1 MYIKSQVK
9 VRITDSDL
17 ISEQTPF
24 DAFEKYLRYEKRYS
38 EKTVLAYLTDL
49 KQAQAYVSD
58 TYEIMDLR
66 EAKHTYLRSWIMSL
80 VAAKQLPRSI
90 NRKMSS
96 LRSFFKFELRRGSIA
111 ANPAS
116 RLRALK
122 VPKRLPQYI
131 QEKQIAQFNQLE
143 SSDGD
148 YASMRDRFMFE
159 LLYATGMRRSELIDL
174 RMDDIDFSRQEIRVT
189 GKGSKMR
196 LIPMSTSF
204 VGKLQNYLEIRRQE
218 DSLEPYVFVTDRG
231 TKLYPKLVYNV
242 VKKFLTLISTV
253 EQKGPHTLR
262 HSFAT
267 HLSGHGADLN
277 AIKDLLGHANLSA
290 TQIYTHN
297 SIEKLKKVYSNAHP
311 KAKG

>member
-9 VRITDSDL
+9 VRITDSDP
-17 ISEQTPF
+17 ISEKTPF

-49 KQAQAYVSD
+49 KQAQAYVSG
-58 TYEIMDLR
+58 TYEIKDLR
-66 EAKHTYLRSWIMSL
+66 EVKHTYLRSWVMSL
-80 VAAKQLPRSI
+80 VASKQQPRSI

-111 ANPAS
+111 TNPAS

-131 QEKQIAQFNQLE
+131 QEKQLAQFNQLE
-143 SSDGD
+143 ASDGD
-148 YASMRDRFMFE
+148 YASVRDRFMFE

-204 VGKLQNYLEIRRQE
+204 AGKLENYLELRRQQE
-218 DSLEPYVFVTDRG
+218 SPEPYVFVTDRG

>member
-1 MYIKSQVK
+1 MYIKAQVE
-9 VRITDSDL
+9 VRSTNRDL
-17 ISEQTPF
+17 ISDQTQF
-24 DAFEKYLRYEKRYS
+24 DAFERYLRFEKRYS
-38 EKTVLAYLTDL
+38 DKTVLAYLTDL
-49 KQAQAYVSD
+49 KQAQAYVSE
-58 TYEIMDLR
+58 TYQMDDLR
-66 EAKHTYLRSWIMSL
+66 EVKHTYLRSWIMSL
-80 VAAKQLPRSI
+80 VAAKQQPTSI

-96 LRSFFKFELRRGSIA
+96 VRSFFKFELRRGTIES
-111 ANPAS
+111 NPAS

-122 VPKRLPQYI
+122 VPKRLPQYV
-131 QEKQIAQFNQLE
+131 QENQIAKFNKLDSE
-143 SSDGD
+143 EGD
-148 YASMRDRFMFE
+148 YTSIRDRFMFE

-174 RMDDIDFSRQEIRVT
+174 RMHDVDFARKEIRVT
-189 GKGSKMR
+189 GKGNKMR
-196 LIPMSTSF
+196 LIPMSPVF
-204 VGKLQNYLEIRRQE
+204 AGKLQKYLQVRGQE
-218 DSLEPYVFVTDRG
+218 DSHEPYVFVTDRG

-297 SIEKLKKVYSNAHP
+297 SIEKLKKVYSSAHP

>member
-1 MYIKSQVK
+1 MYIKSRVK
-9 VRITDSDL
+9 VRTTNSNLVPD
-17 ISEQTPF
+17 QTPF
-24 DAFEKYLRYEKRYS
+24 DAFEKYLKFEKRYS
-38 EKTVLAYLTDL
+38 DKTVLAYLTDL
-49 KQAQAYVSD
+49 KQAQAYVLD
-58 TYEIMDLR
+58 TYEINDLR
-66 EAKHTYLRSWIMSL
+66 EVKHTYLRSWIMSL
-80 VAAKQLPRSI
+80 VAAKQQPRSI

-96 LRSFFKFELRRGSIA
+96 LRSFFKFELRRGAIE

-122 VPKRLPQYI
+122 VPRRLPQYI
-131 QEKQIAQFNQLE
+131 QESQIAHFNQLE
-143 SSDGD
+143 SEDRD
-148 YASMRDRFMFE
+148 YAAIRDRFMFE
-159 LLYATGMRRSELIDL
+159 LLYATGMRRSELIHL
-174 RMDDIDFSRQEIRVT
+174 RIEDIDFSRQEIRVT
-189 GKGSKMR
+189 GKGNKMR
-196 LIPMSTSF
+196 LIPMSPVFARSL
-204 VGKLQNYLEIRRQE
+204 KNYLEVRKQE
-218 DSLEPYVFVTDRG
+218 DSQEPYVFVTDRG

-297 SIEKLKKVYSNAHP
+297 SIEKLKKVYANAHP

>member
-1 MYIKSQVK
+1 MK

-17 ISEQTPF
+17 ISEKTPF

-66 EAKHTYLRSWIMSL
+66 EVKHTYLRSWIMSL
-80 VAAKQLPRSI
+80 VGAKQQPRSI

-143 SSDGD
+143 STDGD
-148 YASMRDRFMFE
+148 YASVRDRFMFE

-204 VGKLQNYLEIRRQE
+204 AGKLQNYLQLRRQE
-218 DSLEPYVFVTDRG
+218 ESLEPYVFVTDRG

-253 EQKGPHTLR
+253 EQRGPHTLR

>member
-1 MYIKSQVK
+1 MYIKTPVK
-9 VRITDSDL
+9 VHTTNRDLKSD
-17 ISEQTPF
+17 QTPF

-49 KQAQAYVSD
+49 KQVQAYVYE
-58 TYEIMDLR
+58 TYEIRDFR
-66 EAKHTYLRSWIMSL
+66 EVKHTYLRSWIMSL
-80 VAAKQLPRSI
+80 VAAKQQPRSI

-96 LRSFFKFELRRGSIA
+96 LRSFFKFELRRGTIE

-131 QEKQIAQFNQLE
+131 QENQIAQFNQLD

-148 YASMRDRFMFE
+148 YASIRDRFMFE
-159 LLYATGMRRSELIDL
+159 FLYATGMRRSELIDL
-174 RMDDIDFSRQEIRVT
+174 RMEDIDFSRQELRVT

-196 LIPMSTSF
+196 LIPISTLF
-204 VGKLQNYLEIRRQE
+204 AGKLKKYLEVRRQE
-218 DSLEPYVFVTDRG
+218 DSEVPFVFVTDRG